1 MSPQRVIHA
10 VKPGGVSLLC
20 VLALSSAGFTGAHA
34 QEFPSKA
41 VRVVVPYSAGG
52 GTDIF
57 ARVIGK
63 KLGDRWNQQVIIENK
78 VGAGGIVGTEA
89 VALASADGY
98 TLLMMANTHALYPS
112 FYKNVPFDPVKS
124 FAPVAMVASGANVL
138 VVHPTLQVTTVNQLI
153 ELAKRQPGKLTF
165 ASAGKGSTTHLAGEL
180 FKSMA
185 KIDVV
190 HVPYKGSGQAE
201 IDVAGGHVQYMIDSL
216 PAALPNIK
224 AGRTRAIA
232 TTDKKRA
239 SALPDV
245 PTIDEAGLPGYELT
259 TWWGIVA
266 PAGMPQALVSR
277 INKDIVTVMALSDV
291 KTLLAS
297 QGAEPRTS
305 SPEEFASYIKAQID
319 FYRKIIAEAGIKPE

>member
-1 MSPQRVIHA
+1 MRILRA
-10 VKPGGVSLLC
+10 VLLIG
-20 VLALSSAGFTGAHA
+20 AAAFSSAWTCAALG
-34 QEFPSKA
+34 QEFPVKP
-41 VRVVVPYSAGG
+41 VRMIVPYSAGG

-57 ARVIGK
+57 ARMIAK
-63 KLGDRWNQQVIIENK
+63 KLSERWNQQVIVENR

-89 VALASADGY
+89 VAQAPADGY

-112 FYKNVPFDPVKS
+112 FYKSVPFDPIKS
-124 FAPVAMVASGANVL
+124 FSPVTLVASGANVL
-138 VVHPTLQVTTVNQLI
+138 VVHTSLQVSTVQDLI
-153 ELAKRQPGKLTF
+153 AMAKQRPGKLTF

-201 IDVAGGHVQYMIDSL
+201 IDVAGGHVAYMIDSL

-239 SALPDV
+239 AALPEV
-245 PTIDEAGLPGYELT
+245 PTIDESGLPGYEIT
-259 TWWGIVA
+259 TWWGIAA
-266 PAGMPQALVSR
+266 PANTPTALVSKLS
-277 INKDIVTVMALSDV
+277 KDIGDVMRLSDV
-291 KTLLAS
+291 KNLLAS

-305 SPEEFASYIKAQID
+305 TPEQFASYIRSQID
-319 FYRKIIAEAGIKPE
+319 VYRKIISDAGIKPE